1 MKTVILSTGLLDF
14 CLPNMIINIPSKL
27 DLHVDRE
34 DKIIALENII
44 KSHGE
49 GKHLIWMH
57 AATIKELS
65 HVDEFG
71 HFTKRTLNALV
82 SQSTEYAYLYKQFD
96 FYVSVNFEDK
106 HALSFSDGVLNAGY
120 LKFRD
125 STSTQQPILLAEN
138 DHDGEIY
145 SWGARTYL
153 QIRSLHSLKVNIEIL
168 SGGGST
174 TYDCFTRLD
183 SGLRFFTCYIDS
195 DKRHPKWPLG
205 STATRFKYIPPGY
218 KERRYLEILDCHE
231 VENIIPWKVL
241 DALYKEKLESSLV
254 HKSENISFRAYP
266 DHKDGLTVG
275 VALANDKAHHDNYW
289 EKFKD
294 ADPDTELCPG
304 FGEALLKQSVEYVN
318 ALSPKSSKAH
328 VDETIDSKWLKV
340 SKSIA
345 SWGVSGRGLLS

>member
-1 MKTVILSTGLLDF
+1 
-14 CLPNMIINIPSKL
+14 MIINIPSKL
-27 DLHVDRE
+27 DLHINRE

-49 GKHLIWMH
+49 GKHLVWMH

-65 HVDEFG
+65 QIEEFG
-71 HFTKRTLNALV
+71 HFTKRTLNALI
-82 SQSTEYAYLYKQFD
+82 SQSTEYAYIHKQFD

-106 HALSFSDGVLNAGY
+106 HALSYSDGVLNAGY

-145 SWGARTYL
+145 SWGAKTYL
-153 QIRSLHSLKVNIEIL
+153 QIKGLNNLKFNIEIL

-174 TYDCFTRLD
+174 TYDCFIRLN

-195 DKRHPKWPLG
+195 DKCHPKWPLG
-205 STATRFKYIPPGY
+205 GTAARFKYIPPGY
-218 KERRYLEILDCHE
+218 KERRYLEILECHE
-231 VENIIPWKVL
+231 VENIIPRKIL
-241 DALYKEKLESSLV
+241 EALCKEKLESSLV
-254 HKSENISFRAYP
+254 HKIENISFRAYP
-266 DHKDGLTVG
+266 DHKIGITVG
-275 VALANDKAHHDNYW
+275 AALANDKAHHDRYW

-294 ADPDTELCPG
+294 VDPDTELCPG
-304 FGEALLKQSVEYVN
+304 FGEGLLKQSVDYVSK
-318 ALSPKSSKAH
+318 LSPKSSKSH
-328 VDETIDSKWLKV
+328 VDEEVDSKWLEV
-340 SKSIA
+340 SKAIA